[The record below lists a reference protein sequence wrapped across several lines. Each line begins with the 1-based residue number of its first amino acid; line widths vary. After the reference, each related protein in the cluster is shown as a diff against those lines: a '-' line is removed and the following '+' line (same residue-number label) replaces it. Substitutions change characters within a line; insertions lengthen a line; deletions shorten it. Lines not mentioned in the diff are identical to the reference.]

1 MDRLDTL
8 FLRIAIVYLIA
19 RLLLGI
25 GMAASGDHGMMP
37 AHAHINLVGWVTM
50 ALFGLVYRAYP
61 NAARTSLA
69 RAHFWVVNVAAP
81 PLTIGVLGITA
92 GYPATFEPLAIVGSI
107 VYAVGVVIFALVL
120 YIHVAASAPTP

>member
-1 MDRLDTL
+1 MTL
-8 FLRIAIVYLIA
+8 PRAFLLTALLYAIVGMG
-19 RLLLGI
+19 LGI
-25 GMAASGDHGMMP
+25 HMGIAHDFSGAP
-37 AHAHINLVGWVTM
+37 IHAHINLVGWVTM